1 MKLNV
6 LKPRDLSR
14 VMAAVL
20 PLLVVGPLPLSAR
33 QPDFGPNVTVF
44 DPSMPAATIQN
55 AVNAI
60 SQTQVP
66 TSAQFNTVRHAFLF
80 EPGAYTVD
88 VQVGYYTT
96 VAGLGLSPDDVTING
111 IVHSEGASNSTLDN
125 FWRSAENMHIVP
137 QSGQTERW
145 AVSQA
150 SPFRRMHVSGSSLFW
165 IMPLDGSFASGGFI
179 ADSWIEDEVLSGSQ
193 QQWITRNSVLGNGW
207 TNGVW
212 NQVFSGVIGAPAQN
226 FPPNSANG
234 NPYTTI
240 TQSPVTQE
248 KPFLYIDANGN
259 FNVFVPALQ
268 TNSSGTSWQSGAAA
282 GSSIPIANFFIAK
295 PTDSAAKI
303 NLALALG
310 KNLILTPG
318 IYDLNEPITVI
329 RPDTVVLGLGMP
341 TLVPQRG
348 NVSMVVLNVPG
359 VKLSGV
365 IFDAGPVNSP
375 VLLQAGL
382 IPGIGSNPNDP
393 LLIQDV
399 FFRIGGATPGKATI
413 SLQINTDNV
422 IIDDLWAWRADHG
435 AGVGWTSNTAAN
447 GVIVNGANVIAYG
460 LFVEHY
466 QNYQVIWNGENGETI
481 FFQNEMPYDPPN
493 QATWSHNGVNGFASY
508 KVADWVKFHQAFG
521 MGAYC
526 NFEVDPSIVNDHA
539 FEVPVTSGVQFK
551 DLVTVSLGGVG
562 TIDHVINETGS
573 TANTTTQ
580 VVDLASF
587 P

>member
-1 MKLNV
+1 
-6 LKPRDLSR
+6 
-14 VMAAVL
+14 
-20 PLLVVGPLPLSAR
+20 
-33 QPDFGPNVTVF
+33 
-44 DPSMPAATIQN
+44 
-55 AVNAI
+55 
-60 SQTQVP
+60 
-66 TSAQFNTVRHAFLF
+66 
-80 EPGAYTVD
+80 
-88 VQVGYYTT
+88 
-96 VAGLGLSPDDVTING
+96 
-111 IVHSEGASNSTLDN
+111 
-125 FWRSAENMHIVP
+125 MHI
-137 QSGQTERW
+137 SGG
-145 AVSQA
+145 
-150 SPFRRMHVSGSSLFW
+150 PLFW
-165 IMPLDGSFASGGFI
+165 IMPLDGSFSSGGFI
-179 ADSWIEDEVLSGSQ
+179 ADSWIEDEVLNGSQ
-193 QQWITRNSVLGNGW
+193 QQWLTRNSILGNGW

-226 FPPNSANG
+226 FPPNKTNG
-234 NPYTTI
+234 NPYTTLSR
-240 TQSPVTQE
+240 SPVTRE
-248 KPFLYIDANGN
+248 KPFLYIDAKGN

-268 TNSSGTSWQSGAAA
+268 TNSSGTTWQDGAAA

-303 NLALALG
+303 NLELLLG

-318 IYDLNEPITVI
+318 IYQLNEPIVVV

-348 NVSMVVLNVPG
+348 NISMVVLNVPG

-422 IIDDLWAWRADHG
+422 ILDDLWAWRADHG
-435 AGVGWTSNTAAN
+435 AGVGWTNNTAAN

-466 QNYQVIWNGENGETI
+466 QNFEVIWNGENGKTI
-481 FFQNEMPYDPPN
+481 MFQNEMPYDPPS
-493 QATWSHNGVNGFASY
+493 QSAWSHHGVNGFASY
-508 KVADWVKFHQAFG
+508 KVANWVKVHQAFG

-526 NFEVDPSIVNDHA
+526 NFEADPSIVNDHA

-551 DLVTVSLGGVG
+551 DLVTVSLGGIG
-562 TIDHVINETGS
+562 TIDHVINETGG

-580 VVDLASF
+580 VVDLVSF

>member
-6 LKPRDLSR
+6 LKPREMSR
-14 VMAAVL
+14 VILSIL
-20 PLLVVGPLPLSAR
+20 PFLVVSPLPLSAR
-33 QPDFGPNVTVF
+33 PPDFGPNVTVF
-44 DPSMPAATIQN
+44 DPSMPAETIQN
-55 AVNAI
+55 AVDAI

-111 IVHSEGASNSTLDN
+111 IVHSEGASNSTLIN
-125 FWRSAENMHIVP
+125 FWRSAENMHVVP

-150 SPFRRMHVSGSSLFW
+150 SPFRRMHVSGGPLFW
-165 IMPLDGSFASGGFI
+165 IMPLDGSFSSGGFI

-193 QQWITRNSVLGNGW
+193 QQWLTRNSILGNGW

-226 FPPNSANG
+226 FPPNGG
-234 NPYTTI
+234 NPYTTLSA
-240 TQSPVTQE
+240 SPVTRE

-268 TNSSGTSWQSGAAA
+268 TNSSGTTWQSGAAA

-303 NLALALG
+303 NLELLLG

-318 IYDLNEPITVI
+318 IYQLDQPIVVV

-348 NVSMVVLNVPG
+348 NVSMVILNVAG

-365 IFDAGPVNSP
+365 IFDAGPINSQ

-382 IPGIGSNPNDP
+382 VPGIGSNPNDP

-399 FFRIGGATPGKATI
+399 FFRIGGATPGKASI

-466 QNYQVIWNGENGETI
+466 QNFEVLWNGEHGETI
-481 FFQNEMPYDPPN
+481 MFQNEMPYDPPN
-493 QATWSHNGVNGFASY
+493 QSAFSHNGVNGFASY

-539 FEVPVTSGVQFK
+539 FEVPVTSGVQFT

-562 TIDHVINETGS
+562 TIDHVINETGG

-580 VVDLASF
+580 VVDLMSF